1 MITKNF
7 RNLFTFLFIVLLVIL
22 SKNARLASDDYF
34 FIYLSKSFG
43 PLKGA
48 ILQYNTFSG
57 RFLTHFV
64 SCYLL
69 QFSNSSYFLPIYF
82 CLTFLI
88 LYYALSAIY
97 FKIYSRYLK
106 EELKFNSDFATL
118 LFLTAFF
125 FSSFSI
131 GESWFWFISTTTYLW
146 NIIAALILIN
156 IVLKKNKL
164 KFVTYLLIVSCSV
177 YIGFSSESF
186 ALIYLALILFFIMR
200 EVTTKTIKSVIKN
213 STLRILFFI
222 FLIIFSTL
230 LISLLSPGSQTRNN
244 MLVDHTV
251 LEKLIVSSK
260 SIIKIFISYLPSKI
274 LYFII
279 LSLPWLVFGNL
290 IQLQKSYSRKA
301 IWKNIFQLCIGTF
314 FLILICIL
322 PTAFILG
329 ELGPP
334 RSLLILSLVFTT
346 FFAVLFT
353 FLGMLIVRGKTITRI
368 NYFALSVSIIFMIY
382 ELIYQYHV
390 TTIYADAYD
399 DRVEHLNHLKR
410 DSTLSSIKVAPLP
423 ECGMLYN
430 AEYSTDTAYFV
441 NQHWKMGL
449 ALNFNVEKAE

>member
-1 MITKNF
+1 MIIKNF

-22 SKNARLASDDYF
+22 SKNARLAADDYF
-34 FIYLSKSFG
+34 FINLSNTFG

-57 RFLTHFV
+57 RFLTHIV

-88 LYYALSAIY
+88 LYYAISAIY
-97 FKIYSRYLK
+97 FKIYSLYSI
-106 EELKFNSDFATL
+106 EELKFNSDFTPL
-118 LFLTAFF
+118 LFLSTFF

-156 IVLKKNKL
+156 IVLKNKL
-164 KFVTYLLIVSCSV
+164 KIASYFLIVSCSI

-186 ALIYLALILFFIMR
+186 ALIYLALILFFIGR
-200 EVTTKTIKSVIKN
+200 EVAVKNVESVIK
-213 STLRILFFI
+213 SRTVRILFFI
-222 FLIIFSTL
+222 FLIIISSL
-230 LISLLSPGSQTRNN
+230 LVSLLSPGSQTRNN
-244 MLVDHTV
+244 LLIVHSFS
-251 LEKLIVSSK
+251 EKLIIIAK
-260 SIIKIFISYLPSKI
+260 SIVKIFIFYLPYKL
-274 LYFII
+274 LYFSI
-279 LSLPWLVFGNL
+279 LSLPWLVFGRF
-290 IQLQKSYSRKA
+290 IQLEKSYSRKT
-301 IWKNIFQLCIGTF
+301 IWKNIFRLCLWTF
-314 FLILICIL
+314 FLILICTL

-346 FFAVLFT
+346 FFAVLFSL
-353 FLGMLIVRGKTITRI
+353 LGMLIVKEKIISRI
-368 NYFALSVSIIFMIY
+368 NYFALSVSIIFLIY
-382 ELIYQYHV
+382 ELIYQYHI
-390 TTIYADAYD
+390 TKIYADAYD
-399 DRVEHLNHLKR
+399 DRVEHLSQLKK
-410 DSTLSSIKVAPLP
+410 DSTISLIKVVPLP
-423 ECGMLYN
+423 DCGMLYN

-449 ALNFNVEKAE
+449 ALNFNVAKAE